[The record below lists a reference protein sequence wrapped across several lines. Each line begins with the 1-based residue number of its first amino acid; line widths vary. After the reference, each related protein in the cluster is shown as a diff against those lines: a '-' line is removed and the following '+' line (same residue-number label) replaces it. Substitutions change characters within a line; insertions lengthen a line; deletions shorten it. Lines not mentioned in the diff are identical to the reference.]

1 VKFITIVENVP
12 FYQWQI
18 ELLIQSFK
26 TYNLQDDL
34 YVFLIGE
41 NNKMFFKNID
51 QFENLYYIKE
61 NSKRFGFNYFDFYE
75 SIIYFKQNNPDEDFC
90 IIDPDCILNK
100 NDFSF
105 FNDKNIFYQAEII
118 KKDYIDKALVGLI
131 LKTVQQICSVFY
143 FSKDISI
150 DFFKKSL
157 YATEE
162 FIIEILKTNEIDVV
176 ASDYNIFKYGLLL
189 VAILDEKTISASF
202 DSVIFPQN
210 NHSDAIF
217 LSYKHSIMP
226 FFKKNDFKFDRNNI
240 IIMHPESPFENLME
254 LPDFPNCIPLKKI
267 AISYEKKLDEI

>member
-1 VKFITIVENVP
+1 MKFITIVENVP

-26 TYNLQDDL
+26 KYNLQDDL

-41 NNKMFFKNID
+41 NNKMFSKNID
-51 QFENLYYIKE
+51 QLKNLYYMKE

-75 SIIYFKQNNPDEDFC
+75 SILYFKQNNPDEDFC

-105 FNDKNIFYQAEII
+105 FKDKNIFYQAEII
-118 KKDYIDKALVGLI
+118 KKDYIEKALLALI
-131 LKTVQQICSVFY
+131 FERIQQICSVFY
-143 FSKDISI
+143 FSKDTSI
-150 DFFKKSL
+150 DFFIKSL

-162 FIIEILKTNEIDVV
+162 FIIEILKTNEINVV
-176 ASDYNIFKYGLLL
+176 ATDYNIFKYGLLL
-189 VAILDEKTISASF
+189 IAILERKNILTSF
-202 DSVIFPQN
+202 DLVNFPQTN
-210 NHSDAIF
+210 SSDSIF
-217 LSYKHSIMP
+217 LSYKHNIMP

-240 IIMHPESPFENLME
+240 IMTHPESPFQTLME